1 MSADE
6 TRWLDSD
13 EQNAWRPLVSVLLTL
28 PAALDAQ
35 LQRQSNLTFYEFV
48 VLTELERAGAD
59 GYRMTDLAAVTS
71 GALSRLS
78 QVVTR
83 MEQRKW
89 VARTPD
95 PLDRRATRAV
105 LQPEGAKQLKA
116 AEPGHVD
123 TVRRL
128 VFDELTPTQVQQLRR
143 VMGKISGTI
152 SGSDSLI
159 QARVSSGR
167 SAGASRAGRRGA
179 GGRSAG

>member
-6 TRWLDSD
+6 TRWLDAN
-13 EQNAWRPLVSVLLTL
+13 EQDAWKPLVSVLLML
-28 PAALDAQ
+28 PSALDAQ

-48 VLTELERAGAD
+48 VLAELEQAGNG
-59 GYRMTDLAAVTS
+59 GYRMTELAAVTS

-95 PLDRRATRAV
+95 PLDGRATRVRLRPA
-105 LQPEGAKQLKA
+105 GARQLA
-116 AEPGHVD
+116 AATPGHLE

-128 VFDELTPTQVQQLRR
+128 VFDELTPAQVQQLRR
-143 VMGKISGTI
+143 LMVKISAT
-152 SGSDSLI
+152 L
-159 QARVSSGR
+159 
-167 SAGASRAGRRGA
+167 SAPESPAKPPPR
-179 GGRSAG
+179 